1 MGLGSLGTDTRASI
15 RVPAALCGVVG
26 LKPTYGTAPTD
37 GIVPLSW
44 TMDHAAVLATTA
56 LDAALMLD
64 ALRPDHAP
72 VAPAAGLPV
81 ARLRVGLASAAWEGC
96 EPHVAAAIDAQ
107 VQRLQTLVAAVA
119 EAPRPSAL
127 DFSGANAMGLIVS
140 RCEAAAAH
148 RTQGI
153 DRAKLWPEVRDQLDA
168 ADHVLAVDYLDAQR
182 YRAALRDDLLAVF
195 HELDV
200 LAMPTSPVVAPL
212 VPEAEDYLT
221 VLSRNAI
228 PWSFVG
234 FPAISIPCP
243 TDGLPVGLM
252 LVARP
257 GAEATLIALATA
269 LDHGGQA

>member
-1 MGLGSLGTDTRASI
+1 VGS
-15 RVPAALCGVVG
+15 
-26 LKPTYGTAPTD
+26 
-37 GIVPLSW
+37 IV
-44 TMDHAAVLATTA
+44 
-56 LDAALMLD
+56 
-64 ALRPDHAP
+64 
-72 VAPAAGLPV
+72 
-81 ARLRVGLASAAWEGC
+81 
-96 EPHVAAAIDAQ
+96 
-107 VQRLQTLVAAVA
+107 

-148 RTQGI
+148 RSQGI
-153 DRAKLWPEVRDQLDA
+153 DRARLWPEVRDQLDA
-168 ADHVLAVDYLDAQR
+168 ANAVLAVDYLDAQR

-195 HELDV
+195 DALDV
-200 LAMPTSPVVAPL
+200 LAMPTSPVLAPAVA
-212 VPEAEDYLT
+212 EAEDFLT

-243 TDGLPVGLM
+243 ADGLPVGLM

-257 GAEATLIALATA
+257 GGEATLIALATA